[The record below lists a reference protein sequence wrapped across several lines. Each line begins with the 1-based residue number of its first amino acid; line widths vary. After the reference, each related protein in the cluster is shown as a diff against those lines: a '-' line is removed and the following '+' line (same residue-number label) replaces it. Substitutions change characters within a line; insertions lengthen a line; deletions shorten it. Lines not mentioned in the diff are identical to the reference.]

1 MMKGVAEFDSMNFI
15 PRLFKSSQHILSR
28 IWSSLVNPLFAYP
41 VKLDVTETGSYGG
54 SRYTKVPLFT
64 RARTFA

>member
-1 MMKGVAEFDSMNFI
+1 MMKGVAEFDSMNCI
-15 PRLFKSSQHILSR
+15 PRLLKSSQHVLSR
-28 IWSSLVNPLFAYP
+28 IWSSLANPLFAYP

-64 RARTFA
+64 